1 MEDRSLRI
9 LGPAT
14 RTSILCGKSMEQLLQ
29 SDASGNNET
38 REHIPMVPWKRG
50 AKAYETVVVVH
61 TVTGCQEE
69 EFWVQKK
76 TLQK

>member
-1 MEDRSLRI
+1 
-9 LGPAT
+9 
-14 RTSILCGKSMEQLLQ
+14 MEQLLQ
-29 SDASGNNET
+29 LDASGRNKT

-50 AKAYETVVVVH
+50 AKAHETVVVVVVVVVH
-61 TVTGCQEE
+61 TATGHQEE